1 MLFRKDSSH
10 WKNKHCL
17 RVKGWEKVFQAN
29 APYKHA
35 EVVISDKEDFRWK
48 DNVRR
53 DNEGHFMLI
62 KGTIH
67 QKEISIFNIYSSN
80 IGAPNYK
87 KRTLMDLRAQRDPST
102 VIEWETW
109 ITHCHQ

>member
-1 MLFRKDSSH
+1 
-10 WKNKHCL
+10 
-17 RVKGWEKVFQAN
+17 
-29 APYKHA
+29 
-35 EVVISDKEDFRWK
+35 
-48 DNVRR
+48 
-53 DNEGHFMLI
+53 MLI

-102 VIEWETW
+102 VIEWET
-109 ITHCHQ
+109 